1 MVGPFGAFPPV
12 FLVRPGYDLIW
23 GYPFVLSGMQLRGY
37 VGVVG
42 QGIGDRNLFTGT
54 TWAATTVE
62 GPIRNERV
70 PFVVWAYRADPPIFF
85 LEPATICSAV
95 RPLFLVGC
103 SWAATSGWLTRMD
116 GFPGL
121 ITIHLSRPS

>member
-12 FLVRPGYDLIW
+12 FLVSPGYDLIW

-37 VGVVG
+37 VGVDG
-42 QGIGDRNLFTGT
+42 QTHQ
-54 TWAATTVE
+54 
-62 GPIRNERV
+62 
-70 PFVVWAYRADPPIFF
+70 YFF

-103 SWAATSGWLTRMD
+103 SWAATYGWLTRMD